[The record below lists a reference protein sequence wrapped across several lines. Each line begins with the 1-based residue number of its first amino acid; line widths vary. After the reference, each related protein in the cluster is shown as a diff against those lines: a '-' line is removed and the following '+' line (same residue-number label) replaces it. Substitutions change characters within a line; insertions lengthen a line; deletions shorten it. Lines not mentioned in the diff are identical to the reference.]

1 MSGIEAISSVPDRR
15 HDLAGPRLRSPTP
28 NPGDTGAGDGPD
40 TAYLA
45 RMVPC
50 PHAHLRAVADDALT
64 WLRADPSLRVLAGI
78 QLLGPAATVCTF
90 VAPSIAA
97 AGLAALTVQGNLSAL
112 FLIPVAGL
120 GGLLLG
126 ALAIAFVGLWIA
138 PLAHGL
144 LPRILLP
151 RRLPSGPTGLLVA
164 RPDLVLSEAG
174 ATAHQRAQALA
185 LLAASPAYVQA
196 IVWHNG
202 RPHALH
208 ARPRHHDV
216 PLDA

>member
-1 MSGIEAISSVPDRR
+1 MA
-15 HDLAGPRLRSPTP
+15 
-28 NPGDTGAGDGPD
+28 
-40 TAYLA
+40 
-45 RMVPC
+45 PC

-90 VAPSIAA
+90 VAPSVAS
-97 AGLAALTVQGNLSAL
+97 AGLAAMTVQGDLPAL

-126 ALAIAFVGLWIA
+126 ALAIAFVGLWIV
-138 PLAHGL
+138 PLTHGL
-144 LPRILLP
+144 LPRIFLP
-151 RRLPSGPTGLLVA
+151 WRLPSGPTGLLVA

-185 LLAASPAYVQA
+185 LLAASPSYVQA

-208 ARPRHHDV
+208 ARPRHYDV